1 LKKKLLFLLVGDNIE
16 LIDEIDRALRQTEFK
31 FHIEN
36 VRDVSSFRTSIKA
49 HNYDMVL
56 FDVNSNISYREIISE
71 SRAADIDV
79 PFIAILDRGSYSDV
93 CGILKEGFNNYC
105 FRGDT
110 NFLGFVIYK
119 ELTCIEKQKGL
130 DSFEKEMVKEI
141 ERLAVTIESIGDG
154 VITTD
159 QFGSVIMINKAAIDM
174 TGWSRNEAIGK
185 PLNTI
190 FNIFDKNTNSAA
202 ECPFNRVMRERRS
215 LGLKENTV
223 LISKDGKEMFV
234 SASTAPII
242 DVEDTVIG
250 VVVVFRDITRIKKSE
265 DELRK
270 LSMVVKHSP
279 SLVLVADAKGHVEYV
294 NPKLLE
300 VSGYSFDEI
309 KEKNFLEFI
318 YTNNIDVIKEA
329 EDSDW
334 HGEVKLEKKNG
345 EVTWQLAA
353 ISSIRDKEG
362 MVTNWIGVSEDITER
377 KKYEDKLA
385 NEQKKLQTIFD
396 TAPVGML
403 IVDKNRYVR
412 KANFSFGNILNKTM
426 EEIDGKRIGEII
438 NCKNFIVRGDCGIS
452 PECTGCRFRQ
462 GLCDIIDNK
471 NEIQIREFSY
481 PFDTEDEKEI
491 LWVSINA
498 VSVIIDEEECALVV
512 VEDITS
518 KKKIEEALKWS
529 RNFYI
534 TLFEEFPASIWQSGK
549 DGEFVYF
556 NKTWLKFSGRKM
568 EEEIN
573 GRWIENMH
581 PDDIENFT
589 RVFNKALSEHKSFEI
604 EFRLKRADG
613 EYRWIVNE
621 GRPFSNLE
629 DNFAG
634 FIGVCMDVTEQKQV
648 TENLRKAKE
657 AAEIASRSKSEF
669 LANMSHE
676 IRTPLN
682 GILGMVNLTL
692 QSDLTK
698 DQREN
703 LNIANSCAD
712 LLLSVIND
720 ILDYSKIEAGKMTI
734 DEIEFDIYKLL
745 DNTYKAHL
753 FKVREKK
760 LKYKYQIEDGIPRI
774 LVGDPNRLQQVLN
787 NLISNAIKFTEFGE
801 VKISLNIAER
811 FGDKLLIKFSVSDT
825 GIGIG
830 DDEMQRLFKSFS
842 QVDGSITRK
851 YGGTGLGLAISKQLV
866 EMMKGEIHVESE
878 KNKGSI
884 FSFTALLTVR
894 EINQQEEKYIDTFGK
909 RKINQKLNTFVIED
923 VNELLGS
930 NDENMEELLKGE
942 VEDNYDKY
950 MSKLGTEIENKN
962 TSLIEKLAALIK
974 EVAVQKKDEKVKSLS
989 FKIQLLARR
998 DNIES
1003 IKPYYDLLRKEITNN
1018 QRGE

>member
-1 LKKKLLFLLVGDNIE
+1 LVGNNKE
-16 LIDEIDRALRQTEFK
+16 LIGEISKALQQTDFD
-31 FHIEN
+31 FDMEN
-36 VRDVSSFRTSIKA
+36 VTDVITFKRTIER
-49 HNYDMVL
+49 NNFDMVL
-56 FDVNSNISYREIISE
+56 FDMDSCISYREFIRE
-71 SRAADIDV
+71 SRNYAKDI
-79 PFIAILDRGSYSDV
+79 PFIAILDRGNFEEVYK
-93 CGILKEGFNNYC
+93 IIKEDFDNYC
-105 FRGDT
+105 FRGDID
-110 NFLGFVIYK
+110 FLGFVIYK
-119 ELTCIEKQKGL
+119 ELNCIEKKKGL

-159 QFGSVIMINKAAIDM
+159 QYSNIIMINKAAINM
-174 TGWSRNEAIGK
+174 TGWTRNEAIGK
-185 PLNTI
+185 PLNSI
-190 FNIFDKNTNSAA
+190 FNIIDKSTGNTA
-202 ECPFNRVMRERRS
+202 ECPFDRVMRERRS

-223 LISKDGKEMFV
+223 LISKEGREMFV

-242 DVEDTVIG
+242 DVEDTIIG

-270 LSMVVKHSP
+270 LSMVVQHSP
-279 SLVLVADAKGHVEYV
+279 SLVMMADADGKVEYI
-294 NPKLLE
+294 NPKFME
-300 VSGYSFDEI
+300 VLGYSLDEI
-309 KEKNFLEFI
+309 NENGFLEFI
-318 YTNNIDVIKEA
+318 DKKNIDFFKMA
-329 EDSDW
+329 EDTDW
-334 HGEVKLEKKNG
+334 HGELMLKKKNG
-345 EVTWQLAA
+345 EITWQLAA
-353 ISSIRDKEG
+353 ISAIKNSDGNI
-362 MVTNWIGVSEDITER
+362 TNWLALSEDISER

-403 IVDKNRYVR
+403 IIDKNRCIR
-412 KANFSFGNILNKTM
+412 KANFSLANILHKTM
-426 EEIDGKRIGEII
+426 EEIDGKVIGEAIR
-438 NCKNFIVRGDCGIS
+438 CKNFIANGNCGDDI
-452 PECTGCRFRQ
+452 ECQKCEFRK
-462 GLCDIIDNK
+462 GLYNIIENK
-471 NEIQIREFSY
+471 NEIRRQEFSY
-481 PFDTEDEKEI
+481 PFSSEDKNEV

-549 DGEFVYF
+549 DGVIYYF
-556 NKTWLKFSGRKM
+556 NKTWLKFTGRKI
-568 EEEIN
+568 EEELN

-581 PDDIENFT
+581 PDDVENFNK
-589 RVFNKALSEHKSFEI
+589 VFDKALSEQKPFEV

-629 DNFAG
+629 EDFAG
-634 FIGVCMDVTEQKQV
+634 FIGVCMDVTEQRQV

-682 GILGMVNLTL
+682 GIIGMLNLTL
-692 QSDLTK
+692 QSALTK

-703 LNIANSCAD
+703 LDIASSCAD

-734 DEIEFDIYKLL
+734 DEIEFDFYKLI

-753 FKVREKK
+753 FKAREKK
-760 LKYKYQIEDGIPRI
+760 LNYKCQVNEGIPRL
-774 LVGDPNRLQQVLN
+774 LVGDPKRLQQVLN
-787 NLISNAIKFTEFGE
+787 NLISNAIKFTDFGE
-801 VKISLNIAER
+801 VNISTDIAER
-811 FGDKLLIKFSVSDT
+811 NGEKLLLKFSVSDT

-830 DDEMQRLFKSFS
+830 EEEKKRLFKSFS

-851 YGGTGLGLAISKQLV
+851 YGGTGLGLVISKQLV
-866 EMMKGEIHVESE
+866 ELMKGEIFVESE
-878 KNKGSI
+878 KNKGSV
-884 FSFTALLTVR
+884 FSFTALFTVN
-894 EINQQEEKYIDTFGK
+894 ESNQQEEKKSDTFETIKVK
-909 RKINQKLNTFVIED
+909 RNFDTLVIED
-923 VNELLGS
+923 INSLIGYFDDS
-930 NDENMEELLKGE
+930 MQDILKGDL
-942 VEDNYDKY
+942 EDSYDKY
-950 MSKLGTEIENKN
+950 MSKLGKAIEAKN
-962 TSLIEKLAALIK
+962 MNLIEKIAALIK
-974 EVAVQKKDEKVKSLS
+974 DVASRKSNDKVKSLA
-989 FKIQLLARR
+989 FKIQLMARR
-998 DNIES
+998 DNIEP
-1003 IKPYYDLLRKEITNN
+1003 IKTYYDMLIGEITNN